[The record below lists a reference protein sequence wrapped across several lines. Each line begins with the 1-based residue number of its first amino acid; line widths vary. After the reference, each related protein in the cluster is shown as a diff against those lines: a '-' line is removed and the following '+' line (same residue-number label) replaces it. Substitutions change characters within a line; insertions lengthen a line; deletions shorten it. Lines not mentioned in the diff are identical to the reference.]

1 MEDFKDLNLEGQDNQ
16 EDAVST
22 QPIESEPLPPVKA
35 EDTEEVTPQVT
46 ACDLPEEDTP
56 TEDAA
61 DVASIS
67 EEEPTWTEPIETPN
81 DGIEPDFL
89 DTTEE
94 PQDEKSFMPTYHPIN
109 YTLVQPMEDR
119 KPMSRGLKLFTLLLV
134 GIIALTAAC
143 AGGYYMGKISVPNG
157 FVGSEVTVGLEAKP
171 KDNDEMT
178 AAQVYKALNPSVVG
192 ICVYND
198 AGKAAN
204 ASGVI
209 YSKDGYIVTNDH
221 IYSEVAAPKFKIYT
235 YDNKE
240 YDAEYVAGDQVSDL
254 AVLKVKD
261 AKFEAAVFGNSDQII
276 FGENVV
282 AVGRPGG
289 AANASSVTKGI
300 ISATSRRVQTTSS
313 YSARLIETD
322 CPINP
327 GSSGGAL
334 VNMYGQ
340 VVGITSSKLASA
352 DIDAVGYAIPT
363 TTVKRI
369 VEELIKNGRV
379 LSRAKLGITYRAIDS
394 VTAEMNGY
402 SYTGLY
408 VESVSEDS
416 DLYQKLTKGD
426 IITHING
433 VEVTSDVIV
442 LDIIEKSKA
451 GDTMK
456 VTFVNSD
463 GESKTLEAVLR
474 ANIGE
479 SSYHTKEESSNKL
492 PQLPEDDGENE
503 GGAFDFPFGE

>member
-1 MEDFKDLNLEGQDNQ
+1 MEDFKDFNLNGEELAANEDNS
-16 EDAVST
+16 ST
-22 QPIESEPLPPVKA
+22 QVSPEQDTLAA
-35 EDTEEVTPQVT
+35 EQPALAE
-46 ACDLPEEDTP
+46 
-56 TEDAA
+56 
-61 DVASIS
+61 
-67 EEEPTWTEPIETPN
+67 EPIEINTS
-81 DGIEPDFL
+81 DISIELQTAIQDSPEEEL
-89 DTTEE
+89 TSKIEE
-94 PQDEKSFMPTYHPIN
+94 PVVENEENLSETFSVTEAESDKPYVPPYNPIN
-109 YTLVQPMEDR
+109 YTAVKPIEDR
-119 KPMSRGLKLFTLLLV
+119 KPMSRGLKFFALLLV

-143 AGGYYMGKISVPNG
+143 AGGYYMGKISSPKG
-157 FVGSEVTVGLEAKP
+157 FVGSDVSVGLEAKP
-171 KDNDEMT
+171 DKGDEMT
-178 AAQVYKALNPSVVG
+178 AAQVYQKLNPSVVG

-198 AGKAAN
+198 SGAAAN

-221 IYSEVAAPKFKIYT
+221 IYSEISAPKFKIYT
-235 YDNKE
+235 HDNKE
-240 YDAEYVAGDQVSDL
+240 YDAEYIAGDQVSDL

-261 AKFEAAVFGNSDQII
+261 AEFTAAVFGNSDQII

-289 AANASSVTKGI
+289 ASNSSSITKGI
-300 ISATSRRVQTTSS
+300 ISAVSRRVQTTSS

-340 VVGITSSKLASA
+340 VVGITSSKLASS

-369 VEELIKNGRV
+369 VEELIKNGKV

-394 VTAEMNGY
+394 VTAETNKY
-402 SYTGLY
+402 KYIGLY
-408 VESVSEDS
+408 VESVAEDS
-416 DLYQKLTKGD
+416 DLYGKLEKGD

-433 VEVTSDVIV
+433 IEVSSDVIV
-442 LDIIEKSKA
+442 LDIIEKSRA
-451 GDTMK
+451 GDTIK
-456 VTFVNSD
+456 VTFVNSK
-463 GESKTLEAVLR
+463 GESRTLEAVLK

-479 SSYHTKEESSNKL
+479 SSYTTKQENNSSSL
-492 PQLPEDDGENE
+492 PQLPNGGYEDDNN

>member
-1 MEDFKDLNLEGQDNQ
+1 MEDYKNLNPSDEQ
-16 EDAVST
+16 ENMQET
-22 QPIESEPLPPVKA
+22 PM
-35 EDTEEVTPQVT
+35 EEQ
-46 ACDLPEEDTP
+46 LPEEP
-56 TEDAA
+56 VSEQVEI
-61 DVASIS
+61 VA
-67 EEEPTWTEPIETPN
+67 EETTVEA
-81 DGIEPDFL
+81 
-89 DTTEE
+89 TEE
-94 PQDEKSFMPTYHPIN
+94 IYDFTVEPSVQEEKAEEGFENTLQSDKPYIPPYNPIN
-109 YTLVQPMEDR
+109 YTAVKPVEDK
-119 KPMSRGLKLFTLLLV
+119 KPISRGLVFFILLLV
-134 GIIALTAAC
+134 VIIALIGVC
-143 AGGYYMGKISVPNG
+143 AGGYYAGKFSSNG
-157 FVGSEVTVGLEAKP
+157 GLTGDKVTVGLAAKP
-171 KDNDEMT
+171 DNGKEMT
-178 AAQVYKALNPSVVG
+178 AAQVYEKVNPSVVG
-192 ICVYND
+192 ICVYNK

-221 IYSEVAAPKFKIYT
+221 IYSDIVSAKFKIYT

-240 YDAEYVAGDQVSDL
+240 YDAEYVAGDKVSDL

-261 AKFEAAVFGNSDQII
+261 AKFEAAVFGDSEQII

-289 AANASSVTKGI
+289 AANDSSITKGI

-369 VEELIKNGRV
+369 VEELIKNGKV
-379 LSRAKLGITYRAIDS
+379 LSRAKLGITYVAIDS
-394 VTAEMNGY
+394 VTAEISDY
-402 SYTGLY
+402 KYAGLY
-408 VESVSEDS
+408 VDSVAEDS
-416 DLYQKLTKGD
+416 DLYQKLKKGD

-433 VEVTSDVIV
+433 IEVTSDVIV

-451 GDTMK
+451 GDIIK
-456 VTFVNSD
+456 VTYVGSD
-463 GESKTLEAVLR
+463 GKSHTLEAVLIV
-474 ANIGE
+474 NIGE
-479 SSYHTKEESSNKL
+479 SSYSTKEQASDNKL
-492 PQLPEDDGENE
+492 PQLPNDDNGQNGGEFN
-503 GGAFDFPFGE
+503 FPFGE